1 LGLRNSKAT
10 MNGFFTTFGRFL
22 LLYLLRPVVLL
33 CGALVSTVYN
43 VLFAWWL
50 DGLTSRGLWRRL
62 ERDIRN
68 DYSWLF
74 QEYKAT
80 VLPFKPY
87 RQVLDY
93 ANVTVAVGDL
103 LFEFTRGHGGEDFH
117 VTVAPVHAPHDWY
130 SFGEAIVL
138 ACSCESNR
146 RNDEMSQ
153 FEPLFRA
160 NIERLQAFFS
170 ERQYGPARRNKSVN
184 RLIRIC

>member
-1 LGLRNSKAT
+1 MTEYQGMIRDYFAAL
-10 MNGFFTTFGRFL
+10 GRFFL
-22 LLYLLRPVVLL
+22 LFVVRPVALL
-33 CGALVSTVYN
+33 FGALLSSLYN
-43 VLFAWWL
+43 VFFGWWL

-74 QEYKAT
+74 QEYKVT

-93 ANVTVAVGDL
+93 ADVTVRVGDL
-103 LFEFTRGHGGEDFH
+103 LFEFVRGHGGDDFH
-117 VTVAPVHAPHDWY
+117 VTVAPVHAPHDSY
-130 SFGEAIVL
+130 SFAEAIDL
-138 ACSCESNR
+138 ASDCECAG
-146 RNDEMSQ
+146 RNYDMSK
-153 FEPLFRA
+153 FEQLFRA

-170 ERQYGPARRNKSVN
+170 EGQYGPARRSKSVK

>member
-1 LGLRNSKAT
+1 MIRDYFAAL
-10 MNGFFTTFGRFL
+10 GRFL
-22 LLYLLRPVVLL
+22 LLFVVRPVALL
-33 CGALVSTVYN
+33 VGALLSSLYN
-43 VLFAWWL
+43 VFFGWWL

-80 VLPFKPY
+80 VVPFKPY

-93 ANVTVAVGDL
+93 ADVTVAVGDL
-103 LFEFTRGHGGEDFH
+103 LFEFVRGHAGDDFH
-117 VTVAPVHAPHDWY
+117 VTVAPVHARHDSY
-130 SFGEAIVL
+130 SFAEAIDL
-138 ACSCESNR
+138 ACDCESSG
-146 RNDEMSQ
+146 RNDDMSQ

-170 ERQYGPARRNKSVN
+170 ERQYGPARRNKSVK